1 MTKVRCETKP
11 GLSSRNII
19 AGVTDVYGHQHFMLV
34 DRDFLAIREG
44 VSYLPVGVVYR
55 DKEKGVALIE
65 FAEEA
70 DSGAW
75 RAWVRLD
82 DLLEKSETPK

>member
-1 MTKVRCETKP
+1 MQLLHCETRE
-11 GLSSRNII
+11 GLTPAQAV
-19 AGVTDVYGHQHFMLV
+19 AGVKDLYGRHHFLLV
-34 DRDFLAIREG
+34 DRDFLTFHNGEA
-44 VSYLPVGVVYR
+44 YLPVGVVFR

-75 RAWVRLD
+75 RAWVPLAD
-82 DLLEKSETPK
+82 FLKSETAA